1 MTDKHTPIPNPPTGT
16 KAAGRRLWRSIV
28 DRFELEEHEAA
39 LLRAAVATVDLID
52 VLQRDIDKRG
62 PVVESPQGVKANPA
76 VVEVRQQR
84 LVLARLLA
92 ALRLPAGDEADVQ
105 RPQRRGGVRGLYRVP
120 GAAS

>member
-1 MTDKHTPIPNPPTGT
+1 MTVPNPPTGT
-16 KAAGRRLWRSIV
+16 KASGRRLWQSV
-28 DRFELEEHEAA
+28 VKDYELEEHELV
-39 LLRAAVATVDLID
+39 LLRAAVATVDVIGM
-52 VLQRDIDKRG
+52 LQADIATRG

-92 ALRLPAGDEADVQ
+92 ALRLPAGDEADVK